1 MVNARIAF
9 YCEILI
15 RRSRAIV
22 SAKLVR
28 GFKSYLS
35 RVTPDRTAIFLTV
48 RNVRA
53 GFMVTLFRATTRAMR
68 LFMRYGT
75 GERNDEE
82 IGGTAGIKV

>member
-1 MVNARIAF
+1 VF
-9 YCEILI
+9 
-15 RRSRAIV
+15 
-22 SAKLVR
+22 

-35 RVTPDRTAIFLTV
+35 GIIPDEFLRMAIFLTV

-53 GFMVTLFRATTRAMR
+53 GFTVTLFRAAIRAMR
-68 LFMRYGT
+68 FFMRYDT